1 MWNISVVQIEP
12 DRRAVKVVDIF
23 GNDMSL
29 SLYLTDRSSGVF
41 SI

>member
-1 MWNISVVQIEP
+1 MWSISAVQIEP

-23 GNDMSL
+23 GNDMLL
-29 SLYLTDRSSGVF
+29 SLYLTDRASMLF